1 MWDKNKTSSLG
12 QIQYNNSPICGIKI
26 KLLHW
31 GKFNTTILQ
40 IDGPIGLNKNVNI
53 VIVIFMIIVIL
64 PTKVT

>member
-1 MWDKNKTSSLG
+1 MLFIT
-12 QIQYNNSPICGIKI
+12 ICGIKI

-53 VIVIFMIIVIL
+53 VIVIFIVIFMIIVIL